1 MKGASSSRAGGAK
14 MENPVNINTYMRG
27 EVMNKI
33 TTVALPGTTVIG
45 IGIDLGGQD
54 LPFPAMEEG
63 GLRLTD

>member
-27 EVMNKI
+27 EVMHKI
-33 TTVALPGTTVIG
+33 TTVALPGTTVSV
-45 IGIDLGGQD
+45 IGIDLGAP
-54 LPFPAMEEG
+54 LFSAMEEG